1 MIELRT
7 LAVAAALLLAA
18 CGDAPDSSSN
28 RTLTEVERELV
39 RTTRNLE
46 ESRSALGAARQSNA
60 ALLEE
65 QKRDRR
71 RVAELVTAGTRA
83 EHRNQE
89 LARHLAQTRDQLA
102 RTASLNKTLGQQRS
116 QNVRRIRAL
125 AADGQSLR
133 GNLARAH
140 DEIRRLQAHGSGDPR
155 RAVERRQQDVALSR
169 AVEELRRYNGFLLQ
183 ERGNLQTWLQEAN
196 ATRRSQ
202 QDALDRAEQ
211 EAERIRTAQSA
222 ADAANAKLG
231 RFLDNAKRE
240 LSALTDSRDAL
251 TKELETL
258 RVDAEQEAE
267 ASRRRAEKLEETL
280 ARANAPAQ
288 PVESAPKDA
297 PVREGA
303 ADAALRA
310 ELDAANGR
318 IAKLLAAK
326 SYLVEKI
333 ETCTSAK
340 QAHVA
345 FLNYIARVSLAG
357 APAGFYGEPRLLRV
371 ANESTDPSKSTRHE
385 KELTEIRQELEEL
398 EKERGALQAKL
409 EEVETELTAL
419 RKQVETLTWA
429 NKELVKELDAAY
441 ASGKAGRAPQL
452 PEGTRGMYVIQRG
465 QSLSEVAKAFY
476 GDPGRWRDLVEA
488 NKEKIP
494 DPDMIEVGT
503 VILIPD

>member
-7 LAVAAALLLAA
+7 LAIAAALLLAA
-18 CGDAPDSSSN
+18 CGDASDSSSN
-28 RTLTEVERELV
+28 RTLTEVERDLA

-46 ESRSALGAARQSNA
+46 QSRSALRAARQSNA

-65 QKRDRR
+65 QQRDRR
-71 RVAELVTAGTRA
+71 RVAELVTAGARA

-89 LARHLAQTRDQLA
+89 LARQLARTRDQLA

-116 QNVRRIRAL
+116 QDIRRIRAL

-140 DEIRRLQAHGSGDPR
+140 DQIRRLQAHGSGDPR
-155 RAVERRQQDVALSR
+155 RAVQRRQRDAALSR
-169 AVEELRRYNGFLLQ
+169 EVEELRRYNGFLLQ
-183 ERGNLQTWLQEAN
+183 ERGNLQAWLQEAN
-196 ATRRSQ
+196 ATRRNQ
-202 QDALDRAEQ
+202 QDALGRAEQ

-231 RFLDNAKRE
+231 RSLDDAKRE
-240 LSALTDSRDAL
+240 LSALRDSRDAL

-267 ASRRRAEKLEETL
+267 AQRRRAEKLEEAL

-288 PVESAPKDA
+288 PIESAPKDT
-297 PVREGA
+297 PVRETA
-303 ADAALRA
+303 NDAALRA

-318 IAKLLAAK
+318 IAKLRAAK

-333 ETCTSAK
+333 EACTDARR
-340 QAHVA
+340 AHVE
-345 FLNYIARVSLAG
+345 FLNHIARLSLVG
-357 APAGFYGEPRLLRV
+357 APLGVSGEPRLLRV
-371 ANESTDPSKSTRHE
+371 ANESADPSKSTRHE
-385 KELTEIRQELEEL
+385 KELTAIRQKLKDLEQ
-398 EKERGALQAKL
+398 EREALQAKL
-409 EEVETELTAL
+409 EGVETELTTL

-441 ASGKAGRAPQL
+441 ASGKAGKPAQL
-452 PEGTRGMYVIQRG
+452 PEGTRGMYVIQKG

-476 GDPGRWRDLVEA
+476 GDPGRWRDLVES

-494 DPDMIEVGT
+494 DPDMIEAGT